1 MAALDIDNLFQPD
14 TPSQWLS
21 FMLTAGA
28 TLGLSTTAWQ
38 SGDPA
43 RTILAIES
51 VMLGQAD
58 TIASQM
64 IQGRFLDYAAT
75 GTVTGTDLDGNTIE
89 IPVSPDPSIPGQ
101 NDSAA
106 PTWLDVL
113 AQQEYDTTRLQS
125 TNAGGP
131 IAFVNTSIT
140 SQGTF
145 AIGAFTI
152 ANVISQATYT
162 NSGSFT
168 LSTSTTKAISSVT
181 AGFTTQFTVI
191 GHGLST
197 GAVIFVSG
205 MTGSGT
211 IPNIN
216 SAQFNGSNLFY
227 AVTVVDANTLSIGV
241 VSSGSYTGGGSIYVA
256 QSIEF
261 AAPTLGPSSNAAP
274 GYASVSVTSTVGCFF
289 GNVASL
295 SGAPWESNVALAS
308 RCRASTALASPNGV
322 SQSYEYYC
330 LAAYSLLQALTANP
344 GPITLT
350 GGPITQAETIINTSS
365 GEATTILRNG
375 GGIVDGCLN
384 VAITNVSATS
394 PIQITTFAPHNCISG
409 EYGQANGVGGNTQAN
424 GQWQITVIS
433 PTVISL
439 DASTYGGTPY
449 TSGGSFSGG
458 DLYAI
463 DLIVQAYTV
472 PEAVTATEQS
482 ALAVAAVI
490 TGTVYVPI
498 ALVATYQASMQTTMT
513 TYFAGFPIGGLNV
526 DSGTNLLPYG
536 DVVGLLFSSG
546 NQNGAIYTKSVF
558 NVLINGSAADLSLTS
573 VGFPVPNLT
582 GIVVIGV

>member
-1 MAALDIDNLFQPD
+1 MAALNIDNLFQPD

-113 AQQEYDTTRLQS
+113 AQQEYDTTRLPS
-125 TNAGGP
+125 TNASGP
-131 IAFVNTSIT
+131 ISFVNTSST

-145 AIGAFTI
+145 AIGSFTVGNALSSAI
-152 ANVISQATYT
+152 YT
-162 NSGSFT
+162 NSVGFT
-168 LSTSTTKAISSVT
+168 LSPSASTPVSGVSTGT
-181 AGFTTQFTVI
+181 TTQITAV
-191 GHGLST
+191 GHGLSS
-197 GAVIFVSG
+197 GAVIYLLNVG
-205 MTGSGT
+205 GSGT
-211 IPNIN
+211 IPTL
-216 SAQFNGSNLFY
+216 NGFFY
-227 AVTVVDANTLSIGV
+227 SVTVINANTLSIAAA
-241 VSSGSYTGGGSIYVA
+241 SSGAWTSGGTVYAAQTVA
-256 QSIEF
+256 F
-261 AAPTLGPSSNAAP
+261 ACPTLGPSGNAAP
-274 GYASVSVTSTVGCFF
+274 QAASVSITSTVNCFF
-289 GNVASL
+289 GNVSPL

-350 GGPITQAETIINTSS
+350 GGPITQAETIVNTSS
-365 GEATTILRNG
+365 GEATTIVRNG
-375 GGIVDGCLN
+375 GGTVDGCLN

-394 PIQITTFAPHNCISG
+394 PIQITTFAPHNCQSG
-409 EYGQANGVGGNTQAN
+409 EYCQVNGVGGNTQAN
-424 GQWQITVIS
+424 GQWQLTVIS

-439 DASTYGGTPY
+439 NASTYGGTPY

-463 DLIVQAYTV
+463 DLIVQANTV

-482 ALAVAAVI
+482 AFAVAAVI